1 MFSYILSIG
10 WLEPLLQRIAVDYRN
25 VAIPLTDNINSDTF
39 EYVGST
45 LNRVFI
51 GGLTFDLYFAWIP
64 IPEKEEKRRVSL
76 TDPIRYCMLQL
87 LQLLL

>member
-64 IPEKEEKRRVSL
+64 IPEKEERRRVSL
-76 TDPIRYCMLQL
+76 TDPIRYCML
-87 LQLLL
+87 